1 MLNYKEDYGCS
12 GNNSRQRL
20 TYRPSTASAIS
31 APATLDNRTAGRAT
45 LNSSNTGG
53 FAMSSI
59 TFDTLQVVKKLE
71 TKGFDQNQA
80 EGISDALK
88 DVLQTADIATK
99 SDINLVDKQ
108 LSEAATKGD
117 LEKVRAE
124 LKIDIEKIRAELIK
138 WYVGI
143 AAAQIIGLGYIILRA
158 TGKA

>member
-1 MLNYKEDYGCS
+1 
-12 GNNSRQRL
+12 
-20 TYRPSTASAIS
+20 
-31 APATLDNRTAGRAT
+31 
-45 LNSSNTGG
+45 
-53 FAMSSI
+53 MSSI